1 MLTEPQIQRYAR
13 QLLLRD
19 VGERGQ
25 EALGAV
31 EVDLALGGPL
41 AAAAAAY
48 LCAGGT
54 EVHLSS
60 TRGGPWAPTPPL
72 LESAPRGRL
81 HVVAAPGAPE
91 RAGVVVG
98 SAGGAQVL
106 WSTADDGCRACLRRV
121 TGALAPPDV
130 PEPSSVQLGSLSRSS
145 SSGGRSASP
154 PRSRGWRSR
163 GPACSPRSP
172 PRPAPTVR
180 PPCPS
185 PCSPSCVRH
194 LAAALP
200 DEGCAV
206 LVGQGDRVRVVPME
220 NAQAV
225 HHCPRPRGLPPRAAD
240 RVHPRPPRLARPA
253 ASKPTGRESGC
264 CHRPLAP
271 GGRRTASRPRT
282 GAGRP
287 PTAQPLLPGVAHLV
301 VAFEGGRPRGARW
314 AVWSGGDF
322 LEIACPLPTEPER
335 FRSCENA
342 HRSASGCSSNCQRTP
357 TSCTDKPA
365 QRFGFRALVRNLPRH
380 TRSVHGPQPRF
391 HGLADRHVGRRKD
404 DPGRV
409 HRRAAAPGGP
419 HRRDAGRERARR

>member
-72 LESAPRGRL
+72 LESAPRGCL

-106 WSTADDGCRACLRRV
+106 WSTAEDGCRACLRRV

-130 PEPSSVQLGSLSRSS
+130 PESSSVQLGSLLSLLVQRRALGLASTLEGLEVSRT
-145 SSGGRSASP
+145 GVLSALTAE
-154 PRSRGWRSR
+154 
-163 GPACSPRSP
+163 AC
-172 PRPAPTVR
+172 THR
-180 PPCPS
+180 PPAVPE
-185 PCSPSCVRH
+185 PVLAELLRH

-206 LVGQGDRVRVVPME
+206 LVGQDDRVRVVPMQ

-225 HHCPRPRGLPPRAAD
+225 QHARDPEAFPRAA
-240 RVHPRPPRLARPA
+240 
-253 ASKPTGRESGC
+253 
-264 CHRPLAP
+264 
-271 GGRRTASRPRT
+271 RTAFSLDPRAWLSLLRQADRAGERILAIVHSHPEG
-282 GAGRP
+282 GAGFSAEDRRQAAP
-287 PTAQPLLPGVAHLV
+287 DGQPLLPGVAHLV
-301 VAFEGGRPRGARW
+301 IAFEGGRPRSGRW
-314 AVWSGGDF
+314 AVWTDGDF
-322 LEIACPLPTEPER
+322 LETACPL
-335 FRSCENA
+335 
-342 HRSASGCSSNCQRTP
+342 SNVT
-357 TSCTDKPA
+357 
-365 QRFGFRALVRNLPRH
+365 
-380 TRSVHGPQPRF
+380 
-391 HGLADRHVGRRKD
+391 
-404 DPGRV
+404 
-409 HRRAAAPGGP
+409 
-419 HRRDAGRERARR
+419 